1 MTKRICSS
9 KKINIVVSI
18 SQKNEHIQYFI
29 WDLFFKSPYNSVF
42 FKKNLIL
49 TLSRFRQWYVEHYNS
64 LPFCSPLLFQIE
76 RNSVNSKPC
85 NVGVL
90 YLQFHGNWFHSVVSC
105 LSDPG
110 TVMFFFVDYDFGR
123 NDCFKILD
131 QDSSISRS

>member
-1 MTKRICSS
+1 MDYLKKYIMSKRICSS

-18 SQKNEHIQYFI
+18 SQKNGLIQYFI
-29 WDLFFKSPYNSVF
+29 WDLFFKSPYKSVF

-110 TVMFFFVDYDFGR
+110 TVMFFLLTI
-123 NDCFKILD
+123 ILGET
-131 QDSSISRS
+131 IVLKF